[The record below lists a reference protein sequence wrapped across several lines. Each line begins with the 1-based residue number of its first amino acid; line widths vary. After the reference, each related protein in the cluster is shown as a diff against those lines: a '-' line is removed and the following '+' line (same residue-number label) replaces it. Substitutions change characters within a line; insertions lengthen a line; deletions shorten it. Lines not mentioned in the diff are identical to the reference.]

1 MIFYEDQE
9 KTFQLFTGH

>member
-9 KTFQLFTGH
+9 KNCLNVY